1 MVIPTAQNT
10 KTITDLREDTLA
22 ILEQTKKTGPTY
34 IFHRSRPKA
43 VLLSIDEYANVLG
56 VLEDYLDSLKAQELE
71 QNPEK
76 GGIKLEELIK
86 KYKLN
91 V

>member
-1 MVIPTAQNT
+1 MIPTTQNT
-10 KTITDLREDTLA
+10 KTITDLRENTVG
-22 ILEQTKKTGPTY
+22 ILERTKKMGPTY

-43 VLLSIDEYANVLG
+43 VLLSIEEYANMVDLI
-56 VLEDYLDSLKAQELE
+56 EDYLDSLNAQELE

-76 GGIKLEELIK
+76 GGIKLDELIN
-86 KYKLN
+86 KYRLN